1 MSSLATAQTVPIL
14 AQAGALIAEV
24 EAQANVAMT
33 QATMNSAVFN
43 PANKATSG
51 YTQSLPST
59 NSTPLVIG
67 LFIVIAVIILIFFL
81 R

>member
-1 MSSLATAQTVPIL
+1 MTAQNIPII

-43 PANKATSG
+43 PALKASSG
-51 YTQSLPST
+51 YTQTLPSS
-59 NSTPLVIG
+59 NSTPLLIG
-67 LFIVIAVIILIFFL
+67 LFIVIAVIILIFFM